1 MEKQKIEGAIICFDG
16 IDGSGKSTQIKLV
29 ADYLQ
34 DKGYDVLCLRQ
45 PGIPGVGTHLRNAL
59 FDDSSINNRLHDVW
73 AKRMIYLAEYREFV
87 DRYRSERYKN
97 TVILCDRSVISS
109 NIAYGGAEIG
119 DEVEVMKRTV
129 PFYEDLADKAP
140 DAIIIFEVA
149 LHKTIERLR
158 KRSAGNYYDDKDLE
172 FKLKCEKIY
181 EMLGEIEEMNPDYLG
196 LAPGSN
202 IFRYVDASKDIPFVF
217 SDIIE
222 IINTMFEVRD
232 LNESNGDR

>member
-1 MEKQKIEGAIICFDG
+1 MEKQKLEGTIICFDG
-16 IDGSGKSTQIKLV
+16 IDGSGKSTQINLV

-34 DKGYDVLCLRQ
+34 NKGYNVLCLRQ
-45 PGIPGVGTHLRNAL
+45 PGIPGVGNHLRKAL
-59 FDDSSINNRLHDVW
+59 FDDSGINNRLHDVW

-87 DRYRSERYKN
+87 DRYRSERYKD

-129 PFYEDLADKAP
+129 PFYEDLKDLAP
-140 DAIIIFEVA
+140 DAIIIFEVE

-158 KRSAGNYYDDKDLE
+158 KRNSGNYYDDKDLE
-172 FKLKCEKIY
+172 FKTRCEKIY
-181 EMLGEIEEMNPDYLG
+181 EMLGDIEEMNPEYLG

-202 IFRYVDASKDIPFVF
+202 IFRYVDANRDVSAVF
-217 SDIIE
+217 SDITE
-222 IINTMFEVRD
+222 IINNMFEVSD
-232 LNESNGDR
+232 KNEDNGDR